1 MQRILYRNRGKEIM
15 VYSSSLLVLTLI
27 QAGNNNAQ
35 RHQADPVYLIAK
47 ITAIDVAIH
56 VDA

>member
-1 MQRILYRNRGKEIM
+1 MIYF
-15 VYSSSLLVLTLI
+15 SSLSSPSLLVLTLI

-47 ITAIDVAIH
+47 ITAVDVAIH
-56 VDA
+56 ADA